1 VNERTEVTD
10 RRRAPGGQRPR
21 SGAGTRTATRTG
33 GPAEARTA
41 AGTRPRP
48 GGRGAIRA
56 PARAPGRPPAA
67 RPAAAPPVSNQGA
80 AGYRPVA
87 PGTGRAAPARRAGP
101 APESRTRFVL
111 LVVALLG
118 GGLLCLLL
126 VNTILATGAFR
137 ITALQEGN
145 VALTQRVQALQ
156 AQIAAEEAPS
166 ALARRAQA
174 LGMVAPPL
182 THYLDLRTGK
192 IVSQPQQVPGVP
204 TVPGYVP

>member
-1 VNERTEVTD
+1 MNERTEVTD

-21 SGAGTRTATRTG
+21 SGAGTRTAARTG
-33 GPAEARTA
+33 GPAEARTS
-41 AGTRPRP
+41 AGTRP

-67 RPAAAPPVSNQGA
+67 RPAAAPPVPDQGA

-87 PGTGRAAPARRAGP
+87 PGADRAAPARKGGP
-101 APESRTRFVL
+101 APESRTRFVF

-118 GGLLCLLL
+118 GGLLCLLM

-145 VALTQRVQALQ
+145 VALTQRVQTLQ

-182 THYLDLRTGK
+182 AHYLDLRTGK
-192 IVSQPQQVPGVP
+192 IVSQPRQVPGVP